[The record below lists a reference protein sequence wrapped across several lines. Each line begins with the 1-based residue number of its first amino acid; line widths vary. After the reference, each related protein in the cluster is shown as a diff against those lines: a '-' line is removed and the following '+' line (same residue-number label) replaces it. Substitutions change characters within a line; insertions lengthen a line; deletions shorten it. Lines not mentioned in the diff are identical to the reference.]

1 MGGATGCR
9 TRGEERRLGSQ
20 METGMQDATGP
31 GKAGQRGTLRMQ
43 NGQGWSQAGRGEGR
57 RRGEEKQ
64 LEEQEREEEMTSVLH
79 MLSPRCMLAQHKT

>member
-9 TRGEERRLGSQ
+9 TGGEERRLGSQ

-31 GKAGQRGTLRMQ
+31 GEAGQRGTMRMQ

-57 RRGEEKQ
+57 CRVEEKQ
-64 LEEQEREEEMTSVLH
+64 LEEQECGEEMTSVLH
-79 MLSPRCMLAQHKT
+79 MLSLRRMLAQHKI

>member
-9 TRGEERRLGSQ
+9 TGGEERRLGSQ

-31 GKAGQRGTLRMQ
+31 GEAGQRGTMRMQ

-57 RRGEEKQ
+57 CRVEEKQ
-64 LEEQEREEEMTSVLH
+64 LEETSVLH
-79 MLSPRCMLAQHKT
+79 MLSLRRMLAQHKI